1 MSSKRTID
9 EVLTLTAAD
18 GSLDLCRFAEIIGA
32 IRLSPAGETVEFR
45 IGGDP
50 GNLVMHPI
58 AAQHTEMPVMIS
70 SAGTFFLIRHSSTTF
85 QICISTIDI
94 LPRMKLLGFE
104 KQLVKDIITSR

>member
-9 EVLTLTAAD
+9 STRTIDEVWTLTAAD
-18 GSLDLCRFAEIIGA
+18 GSLDLCWFAEILGA

-58 AAQHTEMPVMIS
+58 AAQHAEMPVMIS
-70 SAGTFFLIRHSSTTF
+70 STGAFFLIRHCSTTYSNV
-85 QICISTIDI
+85 ISTSKSVPI
-94 LPRMKLLGFE
+94 LAGNVLKE
-104 KQLVKDIITSR
+104 NA